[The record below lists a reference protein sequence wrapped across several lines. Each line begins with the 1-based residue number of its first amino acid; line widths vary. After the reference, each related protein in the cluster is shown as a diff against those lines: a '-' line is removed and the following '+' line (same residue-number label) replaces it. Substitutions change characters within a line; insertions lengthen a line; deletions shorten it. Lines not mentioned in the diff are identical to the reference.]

1 MFNKVHKTKN
11 INLNII
17 KEMFRKK
24 KKFPTLAVIILLFVL
39 TWTLSD
45 LGYLDVNIPWIPVIL
60 AIFALSWIIDRYIN

>member
-1 MFNKVHKTKN
+1 VFNKVHKTKN